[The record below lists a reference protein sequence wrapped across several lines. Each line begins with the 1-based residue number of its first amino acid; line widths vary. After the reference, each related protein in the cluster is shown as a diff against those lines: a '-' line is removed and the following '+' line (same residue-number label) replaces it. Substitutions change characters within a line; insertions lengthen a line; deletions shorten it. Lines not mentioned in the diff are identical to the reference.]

1 MFMEKSLPIL
11 LSNSMWFSSFCS
23 FFNTSF
29 NYWVLGLP
37 PSSITT
43 LTVMLAA
50 LNFVL
55 GASIRRLWALRTQRK
70 SKSTLISATWWVRPV
85 LLLPV
90 RDLSA
95 LAQRVNPVV
104 PRLAAQRPVRVAR
117 LCGLD
122 GSDTGH
128 HLFFKVTHCV
138 SVFHNSWNVSCHYM
152 SASLFRNASYDPV
165 KKSIIVGTI
174 MSPQSQPTAKIA
186 ASRNKV
192 LNLIKTSPHLLQ
204 PRLSRSCCTRRRIG

>member
-1 MFMEKSLPIL
+1 MFMEKSMPIL

-70 SKSTLISATWWVRPV
+70 SIE
-85 LLLPV
+85 
-90 RDLSA
+90 RDVCA
-95 LAQRVNPVV
+95 PVV
-104 PRLAAQRPVRVAR
+104 LAHQHVVAPIWVQRDPERINHNHKSRWRWRRGRCWSWSRWLRVELLWTRSLVSEWAFWK
-117 LCGLD
+117 LK
-122 GSDTGH
+122 H
-128 HLFFKVTHCV
+128 H
-138 SVFHNSWNVSCHYM
+138 
-152 SASLFRNASYDPV
+152 
-165 KKSIIVGTI
+165 
-174 MSPQSQPTAKIA
+174 
-186 ASRNKV
+186 
-192 LNLIKTSPHLLQ
+192 IKTSYFLLNDAMF
-204 PRLSRSCCTRRRIG
+204 